1 MFDMSAMMGKIQEA
15 QAKLKEAQESLSN
28 ITAEGEA
35 GGEMVKATVNGKK
48 QVVSIEVDEALLSKE
63 DKQMLQDLTVAAI
76 NKALENIE
84 PKIKETMASATSG
97 VIPNIPGM
105 DLGSMMNF

>member
-1 MFDMSAMMGKIQEA
+1 MGKIQEA
-15 QAKLKEAQESLSN
+15 QAKLKEAQEKLVHIS
-28 ITAEGEA
+28 AEGDA
-35 GGEMVKATVNGKK
+35 GGEMVKVTVNGKK
-48 QVVSIEVDEALLSKE
+48 QVTNVVIDDALMSKD
-63 DKQMLQDLTVAAI
+63 DKVMLQDLVVAAT

-84 PKIKETMASATSG
+84 PKIKETMADATSG

>member
-1 MFDMSAMMGKIQEA
+1 MFDMSSMMGKIQEA
-15 QAKLKEAQESLSN
+15 QAKLKEAQEKLVHVS
-28 ITAEGEA
+28 AEGDA
-35 GGEMVKATVNGKK
+35 GGEMVKVTVNGKK
-48 QVVSIEVDEALLSKE
+48 QVINVVIDDALMSKD
-63 DKQMLQDLTVAAI
+63 DKVMLQDLVVAAT

-84 PKIKETMASATSG
+84 PKIKGTMSDATSG